1 MFVEEDHVFKHKPW
15 EWDIYARGL
24 WAWHG
29 GTFGSVYLGIAKAAR
44 DFAINQTRDRTRI
57 PFKQPE
63 SYYPGH
69 QFLAAEMDIAL
80 NAGVGLPKAGGR
92 EAG

>member
-1 MFVEEDHVFKHKPW
+1 MCIRDQ
-15 EWDIYARGL
+15 
-24 WAWHG
+24 

-80 NAGVGLPKAGGR
+80 NAGWALPKAGGR
-92 EAG
+92 EAGGREQPR